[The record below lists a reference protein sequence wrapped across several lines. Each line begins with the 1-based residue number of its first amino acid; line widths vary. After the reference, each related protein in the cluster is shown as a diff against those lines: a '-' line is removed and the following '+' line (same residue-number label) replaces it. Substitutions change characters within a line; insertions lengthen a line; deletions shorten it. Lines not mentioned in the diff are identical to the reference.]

1 MTYDTISVLLVDDQ
15 AIIGEAVRRA
25 LASETDI
32 AFHYCADAAEAV
44 ATAEKV
50 APAVILQDLV
60 MPGTDG
66 LALLSA
72 YRANPA
78 TKDIPVIVLSS
89 KEDPA
94 VKSEAFAA
102 SADDY
107 LVKVPDKIELIARIR
122 HHAKAYIN
130 RLKLDAAYQEL
141 ERISNI
147 DGLTGLSNRRFL
159 DDFLASE
166 WRRAIREQSDF
177 SILMI
182 DIDDFKKYND
192 TYGHLAGDEV
202 LKNVAKAIRHCI
214 QRPADLAAR
223 FGGEEF
229 AVILP
234 ATPLVGAKNIG
245 ANICQSVENLAV
257 RGSSEGA
264 AHITVSVGAS
274 SARPSRDDSYAAL
287 LLEADE
293 ALYEAKRSGKNRVV
307 ARG

>member
-1 MTYDTISVLLVDDQ
+1 
-15 AIIGEAVRRA
+15 
-25 LASETDI
+25 
-32 AFHYCADAAEAV
+32 
-44 ATAEKV
+44 
-50 APAVILQDLV
+50 
-60 MPGTDG
+60 
-66 LALLSA
+66 
-72 YRANPA
+72 
-78 TKDIPVIVLSS
+78 
-89 KEDPA
+89 

-102 SADDY
+102 TADDY
-107 LVKVPDKIELIARIR
+107 LVKLPDKIELIARIR

-130 RLKLDAAYQEL
+130 HLKLDAAYHEL

-147 DGLTGLSNRRFL
+147 DGLTGLSNRRYL
-159 DDFLASE
+159 DEFIETE

-192 TYGHLAGDEV
+192 TYGHLEGDEV
-202 LKNVAKAIRHCI
+202 LKNVAKTIRQCV

-234 ATPLVGAKNIG
+234 ATPLAGAKNIG
-245 ANICQSVENLAV
+245 AHICRSIENLTV
-257 RGSSEGA
+257 RGRLGA
-264 AHITVSVGAS
+264 AAPITVSIGAS
-274 SARPSRDDSYAAL
+274 CARPARDDSYAAL

-307 ARG
+307 LHER